1 MLIPKPIILK
11 HKIGRNIPV
20 TIEAVDTCLE
30 PLGLEVL
37 LETGHKFPSEQS
49 QTKKAMRYH
58 GKKYSVE
65 KSSAGSTTT
74 GVDTPTSDTDSTMDI
89 PDRDATLQSGQ
100 RYVLI
105 ERQSGSVLI
114 AVGEDAVLQTCET
127 TSAFDSQWHW
137 HWDCVDDD
145 GWMTLRN
152 RITGNYL
159 GTRSTFW
166 SWTPAVKVQSRGDGF
181 TARLVVTRS
190 CGGRQTLLALCKEG
204 LWRIVGGKAPDQ
216 LGLARDGGL
225 EWECIRIE
233 SEMSDVLGRGE
244 NGSG

>member
-1 MLIPKPIILK
+1 MTIP
-11 HKIGRNIPV
+11 
-20 TIEAVDTCLE
+20 AVDSLE
-30 PLGLEVL
+30 PLGLEAL
-37 LETGHKFPSEQS
+37 LQLKTGHRSTSATSE
-49 QTKKAMRYH
+49 TNKAMKYRYSYRH
-58 GKKYSVE
+58 EKHCVE

-74 GVDTPTSDTDSTMDI
+74 GVDTPTSETDATMDI
-89 PDRDATLQSGQ
+89 PSRDARDATLQSGQ
-100 RYVLI
+100 RYVLV

-114 AVGEDAVLQTCET
+114 AVGEDAVLQTCES
-127 TSAFDSQWHW
+127 TSNFHSQWHW

-159 GTRSTFW
+159 GASSAFW
-166 SWTPAVKVQSRGDGF
+166 NPAVKVRPRGGGF

-190 CGGRQTLLALCKEG
+190 CGGRQTLSALYKEG

-233 SEMSDVLGRGE
+233 S
-244 NGSG
+244 